1 MQMVRAIIDVTRP
14 MYHGMPVWPGD
25 PDVRFTPAL
34 ATAEGGANIT
44 SISMGTHS
52 GTHIDAPSHYLAGA
66 PTVDQVP
73 MESLIGPCLVIEFS
87 AGGPIGRS
95 CLAESLNT
103 AHPSRILIK
112 AGPGAH
118 LDPGGAACLVES
130 GTVLVG
136 TGEMSIESPVGDG
149 GVHRCLLAAGVVIM
163 EGLELSH
170 VPPGEYSLTALPLRL
185 TGLDGAPCRAVLTPI

>member
-73 MESLIGPCLVIEFS
+73 MESLIGPWS
-87 AGGPIGRS
+87 
-95 CLAESLNT
+95 
-103 AHPSRILIK
+103 
-112 AGPGAH
+112 
-118 LDPGGAACLVES
+118 
-130 GTVLVG
+130 TV
-136 TGEMSIESPVGDG
+136 
-149 GVHRCLLAAGVVIM
+149 
-163 EGLELSH
+163 
-170 VPPGEYSLTALPLRL
+170 
-185 TGLDGAPCRAVLTPI
+185 GAPAR